1 MSKFDD
7 GDLSEEDEII
17 EDLLDKEDRIKS
29 SNMITEPEEE
39 ADPRFSLQT
48 IPKLFQLK
56 QNFEKP
62 HYSQIKKKRNRSG
75 HKRQRSLNFSAPKKG
90 NFVPKTNTKI
100 LTEGKVS
107 QIRKKSNLSRFTKRK
122 KLIRK
127 KSQINDVSQLNLKKV
142 AKRESANQ
150 SSI

>member
-48 IPKLFQLK
+48 IPKLF
-56 QNFEKP
+56 
-62 HYSQIKKKRNRSG
+62 
-75 HKRQRSLNFSAPKKG
+75 
-90 NFVPKTNTKI
+90 
-100 LTEGKVS
+100 
-107 QIRKKSNLSRFTKRK
+107 
-122 KLIRK
+122 
-127 KSQINDVSQLNLKKV
+127 
-142 AKRESANQ
+142 
-150 SSI
+150 